1 MSLAFQ
7 SHLTEWSAKAQRL
20 IVIMLFI
27 CIQMCRRH
35 NLCVTVIALFL
46 PSLSARNGTVVPM
59 GEDSFMCLCMH
70 IVVCTPHACT
80 CRCSW
85 QIVLKRLVY
94 KILSCLPFF
103 NRTVYTSPIK
113 ALSNQK
119 FREFRNRFGS
129 DKVGLLTGDVQI
141 KQESPCLIM
150 TTEILRSLLSFFKKV
165 HMYCIQTY
173 AHMYCIVHIW
183 CVCKTSWHSH

>member
-20 IVIMLFI
+20 IATMLFI

-35 NLCVTVIALFL
+35 NLCVTVIALFS

-70 IVVCTPHACT
+70 IVVCTSHACT

-85 QIVLKRLVY
+85 QIVLKRHVY
-94 KILSCLPFF
+94 KILSFLPFF

-141 KQESPCLIM
+141 KQESPCFIM

-173 AHMYCIVHIW
+173 AHMYCIIHIW

>member
-1 MSLAFQ
+1 MCLSLH
-7 SHLTEWSAKAQRL
+7 SSS
-20 IVIMLFI
+20 
-27 CIQMCRRH
+27 
-35 NLCVTVIALFL
+35 

-85 QIVLKRLVY
+85 QIVLKRHVY

-173 AHMYCIVHIW
+173 AHMYCIIHIW